1 MFEIIE
7 PLESPKKGWALTD
20 GRSDLHT
27 QNTLTKFCQC
37 PFMYDVKFKVYQNP
51 PKIVKSSVLAL
62 TVACNNK
69 VKHENNIALATFSK
83 LFQRKL

>member
-1 MFEIIE
+1 
-7 PLESPKKGWALTD
+7 
-20 GRSDLHT
+20 
-27 QNTLTKFCQC
+27 
-37 PFMYDVKFKVYQNP
+37 MYDVKFKAFQNP